1 MPHVASASDFLLVRL
16 PGGNIALREL
26 TGCVTVGQQ
35 HPSVLIWAPF
45 SAEALAYEK
54 ARFKVNHTAQAT
66 PHTFCMTIFTPC
78 MSHINV
84 NSSREGETKG
94 VWSEHIEIGTWLAG
108 DWSWLLLIPN

>member
-54 ARFKVNHTAQAT
+54 ARFKVNCAAQAT
-66 PHTFCMTIFTPC
+66 CHIFALANNYYSVHVPHEPLEFKQGGRNEWRLKWT
-78 MSHINV
+78 H
-84 NSSREGETKG
+84 
-94 VWSEHIEIGTWLAG
+94 
-108 DWSWLLLIPN
+108 